1 MLVRR
6 TSFDETLDFTVDAG
20 LAGDSDSIHLTPRLV
35 FFTRL
40 FFFFTYNLCNNR
52 TEEEYPHIKANNVS
66 HHTPFVLTIVP
77 FV

>member
-1 MLVRR
+1 MI
-6 TSFDETLDFTVDAG
+6 FTTAVQAG
-20 LAGDSDSIHLTPRLV
+20 VPGDSDSIHLTTPPPEGPII
-35 FFTRL
+35 FFPLYRFSTYDL
-40 FFFFTYNLCNNR
+40 FNNR